1 MTGPTRHALESVL
14 VHVASRLSPCRR
26 PGAPSRERPP
36 DSSLTFCRAVR
47 VGSFSSA
54 GRDLGLSQPSASRL
68 IAALGEELGA
78 TLFSRT
84 TLP

>member
-1 MTGPTRHALESVL
+1 
-14 VHVASRLSPCRR
+14 
-26 PGAPSRERPP
+26 
-36 DSSLTFCRAVR
+36 VR
-47 VGSFSSA
+47 VGSFSNA

-68 IAALGEELGA
+68 IAALREELGA